1 MYRQSHAH
9 VKESSISAKTY
20 SHEMYAMRSNQSINE
35 EKRRIEE
42 HMLRNHEAKEKR
54 KCDVCDQ
61 TFEMQ

>member
-1 MYRQSHAH
+1 
-9 VKESSISAKTY
+9 
-20 SHEMYAMRSNQSINE
+20 MYAMRSNQSINE